1 MKPMLCLALALP
13 FVLPL
18 AGCAGPEVDYL
29 PTGSVDRPLAPP
41 APLKPVVAAPLA
53 PVVVAPAAEEGFAD
67 ALMMLPP
74 EAGAVMRVRERHF
87 ANGTRQDIVLRGDQY
102 GENVIEVSVRTQD
115 AVQGT
120 GPGLLQMGPPSERGV
135 RGEIIGRFPNMSM
148 HIVTRP
154 LSNALGPFGVA
165 VGRRGDGARCAFAWQ
180 WIEDAREV
188 WPARG
193 GGFGRMGALFAA
205 NTPASVRIRLCRTD
219 ATVDQLVSA
228 IEGLATGTGESLQR
242 IVQMDR
248 RNFVGEPGGYAPLA
262 PEGRPVADLMPVGR
276 TLESALGPPPSASVA
291 AAPRPS
297 RVGAKPAPRAKP
309 KPQPRPQPVRAA
321 RKPAE
326 REPERASEPP
336 APPAPLWGQGQ
347 PTGPR
352 YMAPVAA
359 APGGAAAPSVAAPA
373 RLNPHLPAQAY
384 RGPASGALWQGQR

>member
-13 FVLPL
+13 LALPL

-41 APLKPVVAAPLA
+41 APLKPVVAAPFAPVSAAPLA
-53 PVVVAPAAEEGFAD
+53 PVVAAAPAAEEGFAD
-67 ALMMLPP
+67 ALTMLPP
-74 EAGAVMRVRERHF
+74 EAGSVVRVRERHF

-120 GPGLLQMGPPSERGV
+120 GPGLLQIGPPSERGV

-180 WIEDAREV
+180 WISDAREV
-188 WPARG
+188 WPVRG
-193 GGFGRMGALFAA
+193 GGFGRVGALFAA
-205 NTPASVRIRLCRTD
+205 DAPASVRIRLCRTD
-219 ATVDQLVSA
+219 ATVDQLVSM

-248 RNFVGEPGGYAPLA
+248 RSFAAEPGGYAPLA

-276 TLESALGPPPSASVA
+276 TLESALGPPPSAPVA

-297 RVGAKPAPRAKP
+297 RVAAKPAPRAKP
-309 KPQPRPQPVRAA
+309 KPQHNA
-321 RKPAE
+321 
-326 REPERASEPP
+326 
-336 APPAPLWGQGQ
+336 
-347 PTGPR
+347 
-352 YMAPVAA
+352 
-359 APGGAAAPSVAAPA
+359 
-373 RLNPHLPAQAY
+373 
-384 RGPASGALWQGQR
+384 